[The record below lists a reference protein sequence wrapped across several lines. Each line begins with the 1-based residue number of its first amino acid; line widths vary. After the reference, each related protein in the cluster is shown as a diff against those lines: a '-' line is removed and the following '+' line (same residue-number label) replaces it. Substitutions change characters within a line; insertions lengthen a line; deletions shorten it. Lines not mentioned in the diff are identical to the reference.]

1 MNESTLRKI
10 DLFAG
15 LGAAE
20 LGELQACL
28 KKQSYSA
35 GETIFWM
42 NEKGDRLY
50 IVDEGKVEI
59 SYTDQ
64 DGHDVSLAVLEPG
77 AFFGELSLIDG
88 EPHSATARSLDET
101 VLLTLDSDRFYL
113 FLDKHPQLSRTLL
126 QVLALRLRRSTLR
139 INVIPNI
146 NEQVEAKS
154 TRLQRSV
161 DNLARLLTSG
171 WLLTFYIIFVAGWM
185 AVQVYLYHKRSAQ
198 PLSFLDQPPAFAL
211 LEFILT
217 LVSFLLTVLILN
229 SQRRQA
235 ETDRIRGEIEY
246 QVNVKSQT
254 EVVKLQAKMDELM
267 DKINRLEAAKQK
279 GEKEEPPSFDNM
291 I

>member
-1 MNESTLRKI
+1 MNEATLKKI

-15 LGAAE
+15 LATAE
-20 LGELQACL
+20 LAELQAYL
-28 KKQSYSA
+28 KRQSHPA
-35 GETIFWM
+35 QQTIFWM

-50 IVDEGKVEI
+50 IVEEGKVEI
-59 SYTDQ
+59 SYTDE
-64 DGHDVSLAVLEPG
+64 DGRDVSLAVLEPG

-88 EPHSATARSLDET
+88 EPHSATARSLEQT
-101 VLLTLDSDRFYL
+101 ALLTLDRDSFYL
-113 FLDKHPQLSRTLL
+113 FLNKHPQLSRTLL
-126 QVLALRLRRSTLR
+126 QVLTLRLRQSTAR

-171 WLLTFYIIFVAGWM
+171 WFLLFYIFFIVGWM
-185 AVQVYLYHKRSAQ
+185 TVQVFLYHRRYAQ
-198 PLSFLDQPPAFAL
+198 PVSFLDQPPAFAL

-217 LVSFLLTVLILN
+217 LVSFLLTILILN

-235 ETDRIRGEIEY
+235 EADRIRGEVEY
-246 QVNVKSQT
+246 QINLKSQT
-254 EVVKLQAKMDELM
+254 EVVKLQLKMDELL
-267 DKINRLEAAKQK
+267 DKINKLETK
-279 GEKEEPPSFDNM
+279 GTKEKNEPPSSFDGL